1 MNITILDE
9 TRNTVRDIFAEV
21 TRYPLDIL
29 DPAASLEEDLGIDS
43 VKLGEIFS
51 VLREKYDLPKEINI
65 PTEKLRTISG
75 ISEALQ
81 EYLATRSGA
90 NQAVVPRLGLTTV
103 QSAKPA
109 AANSAVDRKT
119 VQESVLKVFAEVTRY
134 PLDILDPAASLEED
148 LGIDSVKLGEIF
160 SVLREKYDLP
170 KEINI
175 PAEKLRTISGISE
188 ALQEYLVGRNH

>member
-9 TRNTVRDIFAEV
+9 TRNTVRDI
-21 TRYPLDIL
+21 
-29 DPAASLEEDLGIDS
+29 
-43 VKLGEIFS
+43 
-51 VLREKYDLPKEINI
+51 
-65 PTEKLRTISG
+65 
-75 ISEALQ
+75 
-81 EYLATRSGA
+81 
-90 NQAVVPRLGLTTV
+90 
-103 QSAKPA
+103 
-109 AANSAVDRKT
+109 
-119 VQESVLKVFAEVTRY
+119 FAEVTRY

-188 ALQEYLVGRNH
+188 ALQEYLVGRNHANRTESPDGSQTTAQATTIVAPAPSSVRNVASTPGGELSNGVVDESFARLTAAQKPF